1 MSPEID
7 TDYYNSIQDD
17 PLLSPELNDKSNLH
31 CHTFDKP
38 PLKPSKFEQ
47 IKSRMIVKTM
57 VVATFLTTLPK
68 LRSSKSN

>member
-17 PLLSPELNDKSNLH
+17 PLVDLNEKSNLH

-57 VVATFLTTLPK
+57 VVATFLTSLPK
-68 LRSSKSN
+68 PKISASK

>member
-7 TDYYNSIQDD
+7 IDYYNNIVDD
-17 PLLSPELNDKSNLH
+17 PLEDDKEIH

-38 PLKPSKFEQ
+38 VLKPSKFDQ

-57 VVATFLTTLPK
+57 VVATFLTSLPK
-68 LRSSKSN
+68 LTPPKSN